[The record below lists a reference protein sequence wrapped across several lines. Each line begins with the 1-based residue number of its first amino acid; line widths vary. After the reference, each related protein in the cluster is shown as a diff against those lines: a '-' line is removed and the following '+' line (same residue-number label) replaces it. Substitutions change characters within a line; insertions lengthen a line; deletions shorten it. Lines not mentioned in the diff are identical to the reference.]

1 MPQNPI
7 IFLETDFD
15 TLEDAIATSQ
25 AQAAQLTQQGIP
37 ITQQVLYR
45 ATDGCR
51 VFVINIEEPEA
62 IEPRRD
68 DSRRKRVKVKADTRP
83 NQTPQRRVGHRP

>member
-25 AQAAQLTQQGIP
+25 AQVAQLTQQGILF
-37 ITQQVLYR
+37 TQQVLFR

-51 VFVINIEEPEA
+51 VFVINIEEPED
-62 IEPRRD
+62 IQPQRGD
-68 DSRRKRVKVKADTRP
+68 PRRKRVKVKTDTRP
-83 NQTPQRRVGHRP
+83 SQTPKRRAEHRS

>member
-25 AQAAQLTQQGIP
+25 AQVAQLTQQGILCS
-37 ITQQVLYR
+37 QQVLYR

-51 VFVINIEEPEA
+51 VFVINIEESESIDHDP
-62 IEPRRD
+62 
-68 DSRRKRVKVKADTRP
+68 RRKRVKMKTETRTSK
-83 NQTPQRRVGHRP
+83 TPQRRAH